1 MTMGDRIKSKRT
13 LRIATYPTDNKGAPT
28 GGQPAPAEASRVD
41 GNEPEKLRSTK
52 TDAALSRSNLTSF
65 WITNSA
71 AQRHFSLP
79 PRRSATHSRQ
89 RPGG

>member
-52 TDAALSRSNLTSF
+52 RTPPCPDRTS
-65 WITNSA
+65 
-71 AQRHFSLP
+71 L
-79 PRRSATHSRQ
+79 HS
-89 RPGG
+89 G